1 MVLESPQL
9 TQRYI
14 RSVSKDYSTV
24 RRFSSTPVDVINSSP
39 FSHKPSIRGVRSRK
53 HARKRSS
60 ISSTLTKVLVLNV
73 RDLLRVPDQ
82 SDNND
87 EHQPRSW
94 IETNFQKRE
103 CIKFIPC
110 PKDDTKCCC
119 GQARQTHQTIAGI
132 ESGSPGDLW
141 MPTKHTRAQPTD
153 AYGTIEF
160 QGGAHPT
167 KAQYVRLS
175 FDTRPELL
183 VQLFT
188 KEWNLELPKLLITVQ
203 GGKANFEL
211 QPKLK
216 KEIRKGLLKA
226 AKTTGAWIFTGGTN
240 TGVTK
245 QVGDALLLEGQQ
257 RTGRVVSIGIAPWGI
272 VERNH
277 ELLGHNRE
285 VPCHSIS
292 SPRSKLAVLNNRHAY
307 FLLVD
312 NGTQA
317 KYGAELILRRKLEKF
332 ISNLKLHPFTHS
344 STPVVCLVIEGG
356 TNTIRAVLEY
366 VTDTPPVPVVVC
378 DGSGRAADLIA
389 FVHKYASDGDEQP
402 VLESMRDYL
411 ISTIQKTFEVVSDQA
426 EKLYQ
431 ELLQCTR
438 NKNLITIF
446 RIQEKPEGEA
456 QELDQ
461 TILTALFKSQHLSPP
476 EQLSLALTWN
486 RVDIARSEIFVYG
499 QEWPLGALDE
509 AMMQALEHDRIDF
522 VKLLLENGVSMKK
535 FLTIPRLEELY
546 NTKHGPANT
555 LGYILRDVRPHI
567 PKGYVYTLHDIGLVI
582 NKLMG
587 GAYRS
592 YYTRR
597 KFRPIYAKVMNS
609 YANAHRKS
617 STYQRYAGANSLSL
631 VTGLLPFT
639 SEMALFEFPF
649 NELLIWAVL
658 TKRQQM
664 ALLMWTHG
672 EEALAK
678 SLVACKLYKA
688 MAHEAAEDDLD
699 TEIYE
704 ELRSYAKEFESKGIK
719 LLDFSYRTDG
729 EKAQRLL
736 TCELHSWSNQSC
748 LSLAVAANHR
758 ALLAHPCSQVILAD
772 LWMGGLR
779 TRKNT
784 NFKVILGLV
793 LPFYIKHLDF
803 KSKEELQ
810 QMPQTEEEH
819 LENQNLDND
828 DSDRSHPDAEAL
840 LADTYSLRD
849 TKVHEN
855 GKVSLTD
862 SDPSQ
867 FREFF
872 HTTDYEVKQHQPLR
886 LKKKVYEFYTAPITK
901 FWADSMA
908 YMFFLLM
915 FTFTV
920 LVKMEHKPRWQEIY
934 SIAYIATLGFE
945 KIREIISSEPVAIT
959 HKFSVWAWNMW
970 NPCDGAA
977 IILFFIGLSLRFR
990 PNTMDIG
997 RVIYCVDSIYWYLR
1011 ILNILG
1017 VNKYLGP
1024 LVTMMGKMVKNMIYF
1039 VVLLAVVLMSFGV
1052 SRQAILFPNM
1062 EPTWRL
1068 IREVIAGSIVAPGF
1082 LGALRHNSPSHGSR
1096 DSTGGIG
1103 GYMSSHHRGHSTM
1116 SHQTTSTSSSAP
1128 PQHATTS
1135 GQILQRSELFNILS
1149 GNMTNNVTYQP
1160 YFMLYGEV
1168 FADDIDPPC
1177 GENPSQPACVT
1188 GHWVTPI
1195 TMSMYLLIANILL
1208 INLLIAVFNNI
1219 FNEVNSVS
1227 HQVWMFQRFTVV
1239 MEYQQKPVL
1248 PPPFI
1253 AFCHFYSLLKYCI
1266 RKAKGLEVQRDNG
1279 LKLFLEK
1286 DDLERLYDFEEE
1298 CVEGFFHEQEII
1310 LNQSTEERVKNTT
1323 ERVETMAQ
1331 KIEDINQKENLQ
1343 TATVQNI
1350 EFRLRKMEESSEQ
1363 ILNHLAVIHRFMAM
1377 HTMGQDDFNSS
1388 NINIPGDFQR
1398 IRTISVSDNEAAG
1411 AGSGN
1416 GGGGGGGFGGGGG
1429 GLGGL
1434 SNSLQVTNRRRFNR
1448 SLTEVRPDAYIFDDG
1463 THFEVVP
1470 VPEESDEI
1478 VKSREAL
1485 NEQVV
1490 RKISVQS
1497 ESDSD
1502 AYVPLSQRP
1511 STCETIKRTPYVTVR
1526 QDTGASTES
1535 KDTLTPL
1542 GNDDDHTLV
1551 GENSDETGP
1560 DITFEAAR
1568 HRAMRQRTVSL
1579 CRRNSETCSIVG
1591 DISRSHISLNQ
1602 LHLTR
1607 RQMSLT
1613 QSEPDSDKDAQTG
1626 KSVLHAKPSRNIL
1639 LKLHSDYT
1647 SITDELESVCHMI
1660 TSPTVSLPSHKT
1672 SLDRPKTDMSKAERA
1687 ALLEKQHLKECEEN
1701 DYQMLEGLFTARASI
1716 DDTDDSYEAGASVD
1730 YSHRHPLR
1738 RETAIELSPSKPPAD
1753 GGVIGACDSS
1763 DTSGPAAGVFEVK
1776 NERPWQRNASMEQQQ
1791 TYHSPVVP
1799 QRATSEFLNPPYE
1812 STGRLFKKS
1821 SESLQKNSST
1831 DTDYSAHPYR
1841 FIKQSSNDTTTSMTG
1856 SYNIDTP
1863 SLTAEP
1869 SLDAVDTQSQSQSQT
1884 LATTVLEGG
1893 VSLSGGSSLSISAR
1907 YQPLR
1912 TSSVGASDVKRST
1925 DEGSSSLDFGTT
1937 NIMAQVQPPPRA
1949 MQLKKQFSL
1958 DQGKQPP
1965 PIPPTSRLSSTDTP
1979 TSTTE
1984 LPPSSSSSASASAKL
1999 QPLSKHTATIA
2010 AGAVLPSSVP
2020 AKLISSLKPP
2030 LTSKLGMNILK
2041 ESSSST
2047 EESKDGDQTAVASS
2061 GTMVTIPQISTDL
2074 VQDEIAKLSSNIKS
2088 STESEKDPP
2097 YNETMC

>member
-1 MVLESPQL
+1 MVVTNSPSPL
-9 TQRYI
+9 AAHKYLRRI
-14 RSVSKDYSTV
+14 SKDFSTV
-24 RRFSSTPVDVINSSP
+24 RRYSNTPAVVSVPASTSAFIAAESAAHLPTCGGSSPTPRTPASTPRG
-39 FSHKPSIRGVRSRK
+39 IRRRQRM
-53 HARKRSS
+53 RKRSS
-60 ISSTLTKVLVLNV
+60 VSSTLSKVLILNV
-73 RDLLRVPDQ
+73 RDLLKAHAGGEPLK
-82 SDNND
+82 

-110 PKDDTKCCC
+110 PRDDTKCCC
-119 GQARQTHQTIAGI
+119 GQAQITHQTIPGI
-132 ESGSPGDLW
+132 ESGSPGDPWL
-141 MPTKHTRAQPTD
+141 PTKHTRPQPTD

-203 GGKANFEL
+203 GGKANFDL
-211 QPKLK
+211 QAKLK

-366 VTDTPPVPVVVC
+366 VTDSPPVPVVVC
-378 DGSGRAADLIA
+378 DGSGRAADLLA
-389 FVHKYASDGDEQP
+389 FVHKYASDGEEQP

-411 ISTIQKTFEVVSDQA
+411 IGTIQKTFEVGLDQS

-438 NKNLITIF
+438 NKNLITVF

-499 QEWPLGALDE
+499 QEWPNGALDE

-567 PKGYVYTLHDIGLVI
+567 PKGYIYTLHDIGLVI

-609 YANAHRKS
+609 YANACRKS
-617 STYQRYAGANSLSL
+617 STYQYQRYAGANSLSL

-678 SLVACKLYKA
+678 SLVSCKLYKA

-704 ELRSYAKEFESKGIK
+704 ELRSYAKEFESKGNK
-719 LLDFSYRTDG
+719 LLDFSYRQDA

-784 NFKVILGLV
+784 NFKVILGLAMP
-793 LPFYIKHLDF
+793 LYIRQLDF

-828 DSDRSHPDAEAL
+828 DSDRSQPDAECKLIPVENSSPSFKSVSNSTDAL
-840 LADTYSLRD
+840 LADTYSVRD

-855 GKVSLTD
+855 GKVNLTAGAEEPPSKVSLTD
-862 SDPSQ
+862 SDPAQ

-872 HTTDYEVKQHQPLR
+872 NLSEYNEVKQHQPLR
-886 LKKKVYEFYTAPITK
+886 LKKKFYEFYTAPITK
-901 FWADSMA
+901 FWADSIA
-908 YMFFLLM
+908 YMFFLIM
-915 FTFTV
+915 FSFTV
-920 LVKMEHKPRWQEIY
+920 LVKMEQMPRWQEWY
-934 SIAYIATLGFE
+934 SIAYITTLGFE

-977 IILFFIGLSLRFR
+977 IILFVIGLAFRFR
-990 PNTMDIG
+990 ETTMDIG

-1052 SRQAILFPNM
+1052 SRQAILYPNKQ
-1062 EPTWRL
+1062 PTWSL
-1068 IREVIAGSIVAPGF
+1068 IKEVTF
-1082 LGALRHNSPSHGSR
+1082 
-1096 DSTGGIG
+1096 
-1103 GYMSSHHRGHSTM
+1103 
-1116 SHQTTSTSSSAP
+1116 
-1128 PQHATTS
+1128 
-1135 GQILQRSELFNILS
+1135 
-1149 GNMTNNVTYQP
+1149 QP

-1168 FADDIDPPC
+1168 FAGDIDPPC
-1177 GENPSQPACVT
+1177 GEDPSQPGCVT

-1253 AFCHFYSLLKYCI
+1253 ALCHFYSLLKYCV

-1310 LNQSTEERVKNTT
+1310 LNQSTDERVKNTT
-1323 ERVETMAQ
+1323 ERVETMSQ
-1331 KIEDINQKENLQ
+1331 KIEDINQKENIQ

-1363 ILNHLAVIHRFMAM
+1363 ILSHLAVIHRFMSTHIAG
-1377 HTMGQDDFNSS
+1377 TDDLRGST
-1388 NINIPGDFQR
+1388 INIPGEMQR
-1398 IRTISVSDNEAAG
+1398 MRTISISDTEAGGGPGGNG
-1411 AGSGN
+1411 AGGA
-1416 GGGGGGGFGGGGG
+1416 GGGGGGGAILPL
-1429 GLGGL
+1429 GLGAGL
-1434 SNSLQVTNRRRFNR
+1434 NLNSLQVTTRRRFNR
-1448 SLTEVRPDAYIFDDG
+1448 SLTEVRPDAYIFDEG

-1470 VPEESDEI
+1470 LPEEPDEV

-1490 RKISVQS
+1490 RKASMQS
-1497 ESDSD
+1497 EADSD
-1502 AYVPLSQRP
+1502 IYLPLSQRP
-1511 STCETIKRTPYVTVR
+1511 STCETVKRTPYVTVR

-1535 KDTLTPL
+1535 KDTLTPM
-1542 GNDDDHTLV
+1542 GNNDDDQTLV
-1551 GENSDETGP
+1551 GGDNSDDAAP
-1560 DITFEAAR
+1560 DISFEAAR
-1568 HRAMRQRTVSL
+1568 HRALRQRTVSL
-1579 CRRNSETCSIVG
+1579 CRRNSETYSLTG
-1591 DISRSHISLNQ
+1591 ADINRSHISLNQ
-1602 LHLTR
+1602 LASLSR

-1613 QSEPDSDKDAQTG
+1613 QSEPDSDKDAPAGQGSAHPG

-1639 LKLHSDYT
+1639 LKLHSEYT

-1660 TSPTVSLPSHKT
+1660 ASPTVSLPSNKA
-1672 SLDRPKTDMSKAERA
+1672 SLDRPKTEMSRAEAA
-1687 ALLEKQHLKECEEN
+1687 ALLEKKHLKECEEN
-1701 DYQMLEGLFTARASI
+1701 DYKILEGLIESRGSI
-1716 DDTDDSYEAGASVD
+1716 DASAQGFEIGVSID
-1730 YSHRHPLR
+1730 YSHRYPLR
-1738 RETAIELSPSKPPAD
+1738 RETAVELSPSKPSVD
-1753 GGVIGACDSS
+1753 GDLMGGGGGGAGGGDSS
-1763 DTSGPAAGVFEVK
+1763 DTSGAGSCGAMVVVSSGFQLK
-1776 NERPWQRNASMEQQQ
+1776 NERPWQRNSSMEQQA
-1791 TYHSPVVP
+1791 YPSPLVP
-1799 QRATSEFLNPPYE
+1799 TRATSDFLNAPYE
-1812 STGRLFKKS
+1812 GSGRLFKKS

-1831 DTDYSAHPYR
+1831 ETDYSAHPYR
-1841 FIKQSSNDTTTSMTG
+1841 FIKQSSNETNTSLTG
-1856 SYNIDTP
+1856 SYNVDTP

-1869 SLDAVDTQSQSQSQT
+1869 SLDAGDSHS
-1884 LATTVLEGG
+1884 ATGI
-1893 VSLSGGSSLSISAR
+1893 SISVGAVGGAATAR
-1907 YQPLR
+1907 YQPIR
-1912 TSSVGASDVKRST
+1912 TASVGAADGRRLREES
-1925 DEGSSSLDFGTT
+1925 SSSLDLSASGPVT
-1937 NIMAQVQPPPRA
+1937 MQAAPAPPARP
-1949 MQLKKQFSL
+1949 MQLKKQFSV
-1958 DQGKQPP
+1958 DQAKPSQPTEAVP
-1965 PIPPTSRLSSTDTP
+1965 QTP
-1979 TSTTE
+1979 E
-1984 LPPSSSSSASASAKL
+1984 
-1999 QPLSKHTATIA
+1999 A
-2010 AGAVLPSSVP
+2010 AGQAGQ
-2020 AKLISSLKPP
+2020 AKLISTLKPQP
-2030 LTSKLGMNILK
+2030 FASKLGMNVLK

-2047 EESKDGDQTAVASS
+2047 EESGGSS
-2061 GTMVTIPQISTDL
+2061 AKSSNPALSIPQISTHL

-2097 YNETMC
+2097 FNETMC

>member
-1 MVLESPQL
+1 MLKQKRL
-9 TQRYI
+9 AKQ
-14 RSVSKDYSTV
+14 
-24 RRFSSTPVDVINSSP
+24 
-39 FSHKPSIRGVRSRK
+39 KPK
-53 HARKRSS
+53 AK
-60 ISSTLTKVLVLNV
+60 
-73 RDLLRVPDQ
+73 P
-82 SDNND
+82 
-87 EHQPRSW
+87 HQPRSW

-119 GQARQTHQTIAGI
+119 GQVQITHQTIPGI

-141 MPTKHTRAQPTD
+141 LPTKHTRPQTTD

-203 GGKANFEL
+203 GGKANFDL
-211 QPKLK
+211 QAKLK

-366 VTDTPPVPVVVC
+366 VTDSPPVPVVVC
-378 DGSGRAADLIA
+378 DGSGRAADLLA
-389 FVHKYASDGDEQP
+389 FVHKYASDGEEQP

-411 ISTIQKTFEVVSDQA
+411 IGTIQKTFEVGLDQS
-426 EKLYQ
+426 EKLYH

-438 NKNLITIF
+438 NKNLITVF

-499 QEWPLGALDE
+499 QEWPNGALDE

-567 PKGYVYTLHDIGLVI
+567 PKGYIYTLHDIGLVI

-609 YANAHRKS
+609 YANACRKS
-617 STYQRYAGANSLSL
+617 STYQYQRYAGANSLSL

-678 SLVACKLYKA
+678 SLVSCKLYKA

-704 ELRSYAKEFESKGIK
+704 ELRSYAKEFESKGNK
-719 LLDFSYRTDG
+719 LLDFSYRQDA

-784 NFKVILGLV
+784 NFKVILGLAMP
-793 LPFYIKHLDF
+793 LYIRQLDF
-803 KSKEELQ
+803 KTKEELQ

-828 DSDRSHPDAEAL
+828 DSDRSQPDAEAL
-840 LADTYSLRD
+840 LADTYSVRD

-862 SDPSQ
+862 SDPAQ

-872 HTTDYEVKQHQPLR
+872 NLSEYNEVKQHQPLR
-886 LKKKVYEFYTAPITK
+886 LKKKFYEFYTAPITK
-901 FWADSMA
+901 FWADSIA
-908 YMFFLLM
+908 YMFFLIM
-915 FTFTV
+915 FSFTV
-920 LVKMEHKPRWQEIY
+920 LVKMETMPRWQEWY
-934 SIAYIATLGFE
+934 SIAYITTLGFE
-945 KIREIISSEPVAIT
+945 KVREIISSEPVAIT

-977 IILFFIGLSLRFR
+977 IILFLIGLAFRFR
-990 PNTMDIG
+990 DTTMDIG

-1052 SRQAILFPNM
+1052 SRQAILYPDKQ
-1062 EPTWRL
+1062 PTWGL
-1068 IREVIAGSIVAPGF
+1068 IKEVTF
-1082 LGALRHNSPSHGSR
+1082 
-1096 DSTGGIG
+1096 
-1103 GYMSSHHRGHSTM
+1103 
-1116 SHQTTSTSSSAP
+1116 
-1128 PQHATTS
+1128 
-1135 GQILQRSELFNILS
+1135 
-1149 GNMTNNVTYQP
+1149 QP

-1168 FADDIDPPC
+1168 FAGDIDPPC
-1177 GENPSQPACVT
+1177 GEDPSQPGCVT

-1253 AFCHFYSLLKYCI
+1253 ALCHFYSLLKYCV

-1310 LNQSTEERVKNTT
+1310 LNQSTDERVKNTT
-1323 ERVETMAQ
+1323 ERVETMSQ
-1331 KIEDINQKENLQ
+1331 KIEDINQKENIQ

-1363 ILNHLAVIHRFMAM
+1363 ILSHLAVIHRFMSTHIAG
-1377 HTMGQDDFNSS
+1377 TDDLRGST
-1388 NINIPGDFQR
+1388 INIPSEMHR
-1398 IRTISVSDNEAAG
+1398 MRTISISDTEGGGNGSGG
-1411 AGSGN
+1411 AGGGGSGS
-1416 GGGGGGGFGGGGG
+1416 GGGGGAIVPLALGA
-1429 GLGGL
+1429 GLNL
-1434 SNSLQVTNRRRFNR
+1434 NSLQVTTRRRFNR
-1448 SLTEVRPDAYIFDDG
+1448 SLTEVRPDAYIFDEG

-1470 VPEESDEI
+1470 LPEEPDEV

-1490 RKISVQS
+1490 RKASMQS
-1497 ESDSD
+1497 EADSD
-1502 AYVPLSQRP
+1502 IYLPLSQRP
-1511 STCETIKRTPYVTVR
+1511 STCETVKRTPYVTVR

-1535 KDTLTPL
+1535 KDTLTPM
-1542 GNDDDHTLV
+1542 GNDDDQTLV
-1551 GENSDETGP
+1551 GGDNSDDAAP
-1560 DITFEAAR
+1560 DINFEAAR
-1568 HRAMRQRTVSL
+1568 HRALRQRTVSL
-1579 CRRNSETCSIVG
+1579 CRRNSETYSLTG
-1591 DISRSHISLNQ
+1591 ADFNRSHISLNQ
-1602 LHLTR
+1602 LASLSR

-1613 QSEPDSDKDAQTG
+1613 QSEPDSDKDMPAAAGGSSSAHPG

-1639 LKLHSDYT
+1639 LKLHSEYT

-1660 TSPTVSLPSHKT
+1660 ASPTVSLQSNKA
-1672 SLDRPKTDMSKAERA
+1672 SLDRPKTEMSRAEAA
-1687 ALLEKQHLKECEEN
+1687 ALLEKKHLKECEEN
-1701 DYQMLEGLFTARASI
+1701 DYKILEGLIEARGSI
-1716 DDTDDSYEAGASVD
+1716 DASAQPFEIGVSID
-1730 YSHRHPLR
+1730 YSHRYPLR
-1738 RETAIELSPSKPPAD
+1738 RETAVELSPSKPSVEGD
-1753 GGVIGACDSS
+1753 LMGGATGGAASGGGGDSS
-1763 DTSGPAAGVFEVK
+1763 DTSGAGSCGAMVVVSSGFQLK
-1776 NERPWQRNASMEQQQ
+1776 NERPWQRNSSMEQQ
-1791 TYHSPVVP
+1791 TYPSPLVP
-1799 QRATSEFLNPPYE
+1799 TRATSDFLNPPYE
-1812 STGRLFKKS
+1812 GSGRLFKKS

-1831 DTDYSAHPYR
+1831 ETDYSAHPYR
-1841 FIKQSSNDTTTSMTG
+1841 FIKQSSNETNTSLTG
-1856 SYNIDTP
+1856 SYNVDTP

-1869 SLDAVDTQSQSQSQT
+1869 SLDAGDSHS
-1884 LATTVLEGG
+1884 ATGI
-1893 VSLSGGSSLSISAR
+1893 SISVGAAGGAATAR
-1907 YQPLR
+1907 YQPIR
-1912 TSSVGASDVKRST
+1912 TASVGAADGRRLR
-1925 DEGSSSLDFGTT
+1925 DESSSSLDLSSGGTT
-1937 NIMAQVQPPPRA
+1937 GPVTMQAAPAPPSRP
-1949 MQLKKQFSL
+1949 MLLKKQFSV
-1958 DQGKQPP
+1958 DQGKPSQPA
-1965 PIPPTSRLSSTDTP
+1965 
-1979 TSTTE
+1979 E
-1984 LPPSSSSSASASAKL
+1984 A
-1999 QPLSKHTATIA
+1999 TATA
-2010 AGAVLPSSVP
+2010 TGMATATAQTPEPAQVG
-2020 AKLISSLKPP
+2020 AKLISTLKPQP
-2030 LTSKLGMNILK
+2030 FASKLGMNVLK

-2047 EESKDGDQTAVASS
+2047 EESGCSS
-2061 GTMVTIPQISTDL
+2061 AKSSNPALSIPQISTHL

-2097 YNETMC
+2097 FNETMC

>member
-1 MVLESPQL
+1 MVVVDSPLAPQKYL
-9 TQRYI
+9 RRI
-14 RSVSKDYSTV
+14 SKDFSTV
-24 RRFSSTPVDVINSSP
+24 RRYSNTPGSVSTATAVRVSTSAFIAAEAGAHLATNTPLDTPVATP
-39 FSHKPSIRGVRSRK
+39 RGIRKRRRM
-53 HARKRSS
+53 RKRSS
-60 ISSTLTKVLVLNV
+60 VSSTLSKVLILNV
-73 RDLLRVPDQ
+73 RDLLKAHAASEHPK
-82 SDNND
+82 

-110 PKDDTKCCC
+110 PKDDTRCCC
-119 GQARQTHQTIAGI
+119 GQAQITHQTIQGI

-141 MPTKHTRAQPTD
+141 LPTKHTRPQPTD

-203 GGKANFEL
+203 GGKANFDL
-211 QPKLK
+211 QAKLK

-366 VTDTPPVPVVVC
+366 VTDSPPVPVVVC
-378 DGSGRAADLIA
+378 DGSGRAADLLA
-389 FVHKYASDGDEQP
+389 FVHKYASDGEEQP

-411 ISTIQKTFEVVSDQA
+411 IGTIQKTFEVGLDQA

-438 NKNLITIF
+438 NKNLITVF

-499 QEWPLGALDE
+499 QEWPHGALDE

-567 PKGYVYTLHDIGLVI
+567 PKGYIYTLHDIGLVI

-609 YANAHRKS
+609 YANACRKS
-617 STYQRYAGANSLSL
+617 STYQYQRYAGANSLSL

-678 SLVACKLYKA
+678 SLVSCKLYKA

-704 ELRSYAKEFESKGIK
+704 ELRSYAKEFESKGNK
-719 LLDFSYRTDG
+719 LLDFSYRQDA

-793 LPFYIKHLDF
+793 MPLYIRQLDF

-828 DSDRSHPDAEAL
+828 DSDRSQPDAESALLKAKRSISLRYRMGANTYNREKAL
-840 LADTYSLRD
+840 LADTYSVRD

-855 GKVSLTD
+855 GKVNLTAGAEEPPSNVSLTD
-862 SDPSQ
+862 SDPAQ

-872 HTTDYEVKQHQPLR
+872 NLSEYNEIKQHQPLR
-886 LKKKVYEFYTAPITK
+886 LKKKFHEFYTAPITK
-901 FWADSMA
+901 FWADSIA
-908 YMFFLLM
+908 YMFFLIM
-915 FTFTV
+915 FSFTV
-920 LVKMEHKPRWQEIY
+920 LVKMGPVPRWQEWY
-934 SIAYIATLGFE
+934 SIAYITTLGFE
-945 KIREIISSEPVAIT
+945 KVREIISSEPVAIT

-977 IILFFIGLSLRFR
+977 IILFLIGLAFRFR

-1052 SRQAILFPNM
+1052 SRQAILYPNS

-1082 LGALRHNSPSHGSR
+1082 PGALGHSSRSHNARG
-1096 DSTGGIG
+1096 G
-1103 GYMSSHHRGHSTM
+1103 GYGSTFSPGSFAAGYHRGHATASSPTATATTTT
-1116 SHQTTSTSSSAP
+1116 TTSTVRPLSSA
-1128 PQHATTS
+1128 
-1135 GQILQRSELFNILS
+1135 
-1149 GNMTNNVTYQP
+1149 
-1160 YFMLYGEV
+1160 
-1168 FADDIDPPC
+1168 
-1177 GENPSQPACVT
+1177 
-1188 GHWVTPI
+1188 
-1195 TMSMYLLIANILL
+1195 
-1208 INLLIAVFNNI
+1208 
-1219 FNEVNSVS
+1219 
-1227 HQVWMFQRFTVV
+1227 
-1239 MEYQQKPVL
+1239 
-1248 PPPFI
+1248 
-1253 AFCHFYSLLKYCI
+1253 
-1266 RKAKGLEVQRDNG
+1266 
-1279 LKLFLEK
+1279 
-1286 DDLERLYDFEEE
+1286 
-1298 CVEGFFHEQEII
+1298 
-1310 LNQSTEERVKNTT
+1310 
-1323 ERVETMAQ
+1323 
-1331 KIEDINQKENLQ
+1331 
-1343 TATVQNI
+1343 TATAP
-1350 EFRLRKMEESSEQ
+1350 ETGSAATPAP
-1363 ILNHLAVIHRFMAM
+1363 HAP
-1377 HTMGQDDFNSS
+1377 TGTTFNSS
-1388 NINIPGDFQR
+1388 EHG
-1398 IRTISVSDNEAAG
+1398 
-1411 AGSGN
+1411 
-1416 GGGGGGGFGGGGG
+1416 
-1429 GLGGL
+1429 
-1434 SNSLQVTNRRRFNR
+1434 
-1448 SLTEVRPDAYIFDDG
+1448 
-1463 THFEVVP
+1463 H
-1470 VPEESDEI
+1470 
-1478 VKSREAL
+1478 
-1485 NEQVV
+1485 
-1490 RKISVQS
+1490 
-1497 ESDSD
+1497 
-1502 AYVPLSQRP
+1502 
-1511 STCETIKRTPYVTVR
+1511 
-1526 QDTGASTES
+1526 
-1535 KDTLTPL
+1535 
-1542 GNDDDHTLV
+1542 
-1551 GENSDETGP
+1551 
-1560 DITFEAAR
+1560 
-1568 HRAMRQRTVSL
+1568 
-1579 CRRNSETCSIVG
+1579 
-1591 DISRSHISLNQ
+1591 
-1602 LHLTR
+1602 
-1607 RQMSLT
+1607 
-1613 QSEPDSDKDAQTG
+1613 
-1626 KSVLHAKPSRNIL
+1626 
-1639 LKLHSDYT
+1639 
-1647 SITDELESVCHMI
+1647 
-1660 TSPTVSLPSHKT
+1660 
-1672 SLDRPKTDMSKAERA
+1672 
-1687 ALLEKQHLKECEEN
+1687 
-1701 DYQMLEGLFTARASI
+1701 
-1716 DDTDDSYEAGASVD
+1716 
-1730 YSHRHPLR
+1730 
-1738 RETAIELSPSKPPAD
+1738 
-1753 GGVIGACDSS
+1753 
-1763 DTSGPAAGVFEVK
+1763 
-1776 NERPWQRNASMEQQQ
+1776 
-1791 TYHSPVVP
+1791 
-1799 QRATSEFLNPPYE
+1799 
-1812 STGRLFKKS
+1812 
-1821 SESLQKNSST
+1821 
-1831 DTDYSAHPYR
+1831 
-1841 FIKQSSNDTTTSMTG
+1841 
-1856 SYNIDTP
+1856 
-1863 SLTAEP
+1863 
-1869 SLDAVDTQSQSQSQT
+1869 
-1884 LATTVLEGG
+1884 
-1893 VSLSGGSSLSISAR
+1893 LSGGNLTNVQIN
-1907 YQPLR
+1907 
-1912 TSSVGASDVKRST
+1912 K
-1925 DEGSSSLDFGTT
+1925 DENNKL
-1937 NIMAQVQPPPRA
+1937 VCY
-1949 MQLKKQFSL
+1949 LE
-1958 DQGKQPP
+1958 
-1965 PIPPTSRLSSTDTP
+1965 SRL
-1979 TSTTE
+1979 
-1984 LPPSSSSSASASAKL
+1984 
-1999 QPLSKHTATIA
+1999 
-2010 AGAVLPSSVP
+2010 
-2020 AKLISSLKPP
+2020 
-2030 LTSKLGMNILK
+2030 
-2041 ESSSST
+2041 
-2047 EESKDGDQTAVASS
+2047 
-2061 GTMVTIPQISTDL
+2061 
-2074 VQDEIAKLSSNIKS
+2074 
-2088 STESEKDPP
+2088 
-2097 YNETMC
+2097 

>member
-1 MVLESPQL
+1 MLKQKRL
-9 TQRYI
+9 AKQ
-14 RSVSKDYSTV
+14 
-24 RRFSSTPVDVINSSP
+24 
-39 FSHKPSIRGVRSRK
+39 KPK
-53 HARKRSS
+53 AK
-60 ISSTLTKVLVLNV
+60 
-73 RDLLRVPDQ
+73 P
-82 SDNND
+82 
-87 EHQPRSW
+87 HQPRSW

-110 PKDDTKCCC
+110 PKDDAKCCC
-119 GQARQTHQTIAGI
+119 GQAQITHQTIPGI

-141 MPTKHTRAQPTD
+141 LPTKHTRPQPTD

-203 GGKANFEL
+203 GGKANFDL
-211 QPKLK
+211 QAKLK

-366 VTDTPPVPVVVC
+366 VTDSPPVPVVVC
-378 DGSGRAADLIA
+378 DGSGRAADLLA
-389 FVHKYASDGDEQP
+389 FVHKYASDGEEQT

-411 ISTIQKTFEVVSDQA
+411 IGTIQKTFEVGLDQS

-438 NKNLITIF
+438 NKNLITVF

-499 QEWPLGALDE
+499 QEWPNGALDE

-567 PKGYVYTLHDIGLVI
+567 PKGYIYTLHDIGLVI

-609 YANAHRKS
+609 YANACRKS
-617 STYQRYAGANSLSL
+617 STYQYQRYAGANSLSL

-678 SLVACKLYKA
+678 SLVSCKLYKA

-704 ELRSYAKEFESKGIK
+704 ELRSYAKEFESKGNK
-719 LLDFSYRTDG
+719 LLDFSYRQDA

-784 NFKVILGLV
+784 NFKVILGLAM
-793 LPFYIKHLDF
+793 PFYIRQLDF

-828 DSDRSHPDAEAL
+828 DSDRSQPDAESALLKAKRSISLRYRMGAGTNNREKAL
-840 LADTYSLRD
+840 LADTYSVRD

-862 SDPSQ
+862 SDPAQ

-872 HTTDYEVKQHQPLR
+872 NLSEYNEVKQHQPLR
-886 LKKKVYEFYTAPITK
+886 LKKKFYEFYTAPITK
-901 FWADSMA
+901 FWADSIA
-908 YMFFLLM
+908 YMFFLIM
-915 FTFTV
+915 FSFTV
-920 LVKMEHKPRWQEIY
+920 LVKMEQMPRWQEWY
-934 SIAYIATLGFE
+934 SIAYITTLGFE
-945 KIREIISSEPVAIT
+945 KVREIISSEPVAIT

-977 IILFFIGLSLRFR
+977 IILFVIGLAFRFR
-990 PNTMDIG
+990 ENTMDIG

-1052 SRQAILFPNM
+1052 SRQAILYPNKQ
-1062 EPTWRL
+1062 PTWSL
-1068 IREVIAGSIVAPGF
+1068 IKEVTF
-1082 LGALRHNSPSHGSR
+1082 
-1096 DSTGGIG
+1096 
-1103 GYMSSHHRGHSTM
+1103 
-1116 SHQTTSTSSSAP
+1116 
-1128 PQHATTS
+1128 
-1135 GQILQRSELFNILS
+1135 
-1149 GNMTNNVTYQP
+1149 QP

-1168 FADDIDPPC
+1168 FAGDIDPPC
-1177 GENPSQPACVT
+1177 GEDPSQPGCVT

-1253 AFCHFYSLLKYCI
+1253 ALCHFYSLLKYCV

-1310 LNQSTEERVKNTT
+1310 LNQSTDERVKNTT
-1323 ERVETMAQ
+1323 ERVETMSQ
-1331 KIEDINQKENLQ
+1331 KIEDINQKENIQ

-1363 ILNHLAVIHRFMAM
+1363 ILSHLAVIHRFMST
-1377 HTMGQDDFNSS
+1377 HTAGADDFRGST
-1388 NINIPGDFQR
+1388 INIPAEMQR
-1398 IRTISVSDNEAAG
+1398 MRTISISDTEGGGGSGGNGGGG
-1411 AGSGN
+1411 AGGS
-1416 GGGGGGGFGGGGG
+1416 GGGGGGGAIVPL
-1429 GLGGL
+1429 GLGAGL
-1434 SNSLQVTNRRRFNR
+1434 NLNSLQVTTRRRFNR
-1448 SLTEVRPDAYIFDDG
+1448 SLTEVRPDAYIFDEG

-1470 VPEESDEI
+1470 LPEEPDEV

-1490 RKISVQS
+1490 RKASMQS
-1497 ESDSD
+1497 EADSD
-1502 AYVPLSQRP
+1502 IYIPVSQRP
-1511 STCETIKRTPYVTVR
+1511 STCETVKRTPYVTVR

-1535 KDTLTPL
+1535 KDTLTPM
-1542 GNDDDHTLV
+1542 GNNDDDQTLV
-1551 GENSDETGP
+1551 GGDNSDDATP
-1560 DITFEAAR
+1560 DINFEAAR
-1568 HRAMRQRTVSL
+1568 HRALRQRTVSL
-1579 CRRNSETCSIVG
+1579 CRRNSETYSLTGV
-1591 DISRSHISLNQ
+1591 DINRSHISLNQ
-1602 LHLTR
+1602 LASLSR

-1613 QSEPDSDKDAQTG
+1613 QSEPDSDKDAPVAQGSGHPG

-1639 LKLHSDYT
+1639 LKLHSEYT
-1647 SITDELESVCHMI
+1647 SITDELENVCHMI
-1660 TSPTVSLPSHKT
+1660 ASPTVSLPSNKA
-1672 SLDRPKTDMSKAERA
+1672 SLDRPKTEMSRAEAA
-1687 ALLEKQHLKECEEN
+1687 ALLEKKHLKECEEN
-1701 DYQMLEGLFTARASI
+1701 DYMILEGLIESRGSI
-1716 DDTDDSYEAGASVD
+1716 DASAQGFEIGGSID
-1730 YSHRHPLR
+1730 YSHRYPLR
-1738 RETAIELSPSKPPAD
+1738 RETAVELSPSKPSVD
-1753 GGVIGACDSS
+1753 GDLMGGGGGGAAGGGDSS
-1763 DTSGPAAGVFEVK
+1763 DTSGAGSCGAMAGISSGFQLK
-1776 NERPWQRNASMEQQQ
+1776 NERPWQRNSSMEQQ
-1791 TYHSPVVP
+1791 TYPSPLVP
-1799 QRATSEFLNPPYE
+1799 TRATSDFLNPPYE
-1812 STGRLFKKS
+1812 GRLFKKS

-1831 DTDYSAHPYR
+1831 ETDYSAHPYR
-1841 FIKQSSNDTTTSMTG
+1841 FIKQSSNETNTSLTG
-1856 SYNIDTP
+1856 SYNVDTP

-1869 SLDAVDTQSQSQSQT
+1869 SLDAGDSHS
-1884 LATTVLEGG
+1884 ATGI
-1893 VSLSGGSSLSISAR
+1893 SISVGAVGGTATAR
-1907 YQPLR
+1907 YQPIR
-1912 TSSVGASDVKRST
+1912 TASVGAADGRRLREES
-1925 DEGSSSLDFGTT
+1925 SSSLDLSSSGPVT
-1937 NIMAQVQPPPRA
+1937 MQAAPAPPVRP
-1949 MQLKKQFSL
+1949 MLLKKQFSV
-1958 DQGKQPP
+1958 DQGKPSQPAAEAVP
-1965 PIPPTSRLSSTDTP
+1965 QTP
-1979 TSTTE
+1979 E
-1984 LPPSSSSSASASAKL
+1984 
-1999 QPLSKHTATIA
+1999 A
-2010 AGAVLPSSVP
+2010 AQAQAGQ
-2020 AKLISSLKPP
+2020 AKLISTLKPQP
-2030 LTSKLGMNILK
+2030 FASKLGMNVLK

-2047 EESKDGDQTAVASS
+2047 DESVGSS
-2061 GTMVTIPQISTDL
+2061 AKSSNPALSIPQISTHL

-2097 YNETMC
+2097 FNETMC

>member
-1 MVLESPQL
+1 MLGKFTSNHVQVYH
-9 TQRYI
+9 Q
-14 RSVSKDYSTV
+14 YS
-24 RRFSSTPVDVINSSP
+24 RPVPVK
-39 FSHKPSIRGVRSRK
+39 KPVK
-53 HARKRSS
+53 
-60 ISSTLTKVLVLNV
+60 
-73 RDLLRVPDQ
+73 
-82 SDNND
+82 
-87 EHQPRSW
+87 HQPRSW

-119 GQARQTHQTIAGI
+119 GQAQITHQTIPGI

-141 MPTKHTRAQPTD
+141 LPTKHTRPQPTD

-203 GGKANFEL
+203 GGKANFDL
-211 QPKLK
+211 QAKLK

-332 ISNLKLHPFTHS
+332 ISNLKLHPSKNHWLKTNVTHS

-366 VTDTPPVPVVVC
+366 VTDSPPVPVVVC
-378 DGSGRAADLIA
+378 DGSGRAADLLA
-389 FVHKYASDGDEQP
+389 FVHKYASDGEEQP

-411 ISTIQKTFEVVSDQA
+411 IGTIQKTFEVGLDQS

-438 NKNLITIF
+438 NKNLITVF

-499 QEWPLGALDE
+499 QEWPNGALDE

-567 PKGYVYTLHDIGLVI
+567 PKGYIYTLHDIGLVI

-609 YANAHRKS
+609 YANACRKS
-617 STYQRYAGANSLSL
+617 STYQYQRYAGANSLSL

-678 SLVACKLYKA
+678 SLVSCKLYKA

-704 ELRSYAKEFESKGIK
+704 ELRSYAKEFESKGNK
-719 LLDFSYRTDG
+719 LLDFSYRQDA

-784 NFKVILGLV
+784 NFKVILGLAMP
-793 LPFYIKHLDF
+793 LYIRQLDF

-828 DSDRSHPDAEAL
+828 DSDRSQPDAEAL
-840 LADTYSLRD
+840 LADSYSVRD

-855 GKVSLTD
+855 GKVNLTAGAEEQPSKVSLTD
-862 SDPSQ
+862 SDPAQ

-872 HTTDYEVKQHQPLR
+872 NLSEYNEVKQHQPLR
-886 LKKKVYEFYTAPITK
+886 LKKKFYEFYTAPITK
-901 FWADSMA
+901 FWADSIA
-908 YMFFLLM
+908 YMFFLIM
-915 FTFTV
+915 FSFTV
-920 LVKMEHKPRWQEIY
+920 LVKMENMPRWQEWY
-934 SIAYIATLGFE
+934 SIAYITTLGFE
-945 KIREIISSEPVAIT
+945 KVREIISSEPVAIT

-977 IILFFIGLSLRFR
+977 IILFVIGLAFRFR

-1052 SRQAILFPNM
+1052 SRQAILFPDKQ
-1062 EPTWRL
+1062 PTWSL
-1068 IREVIAGSIVAPGF
+1068 IKEVIF
-1082 LGALRHNSPSHGSR
+1082 
-1096 DSTGGIG
+1096 
-1103 GYMSSHHRGHSTM
+1103 
-1116 SHQTTSTSSSAP
+1116 
-1128 PQHATTS
+1128 
-1135 GQILQRSELFNILS
+1135 
-1149 GNMTNNVTYQP
+1149 QP

-1168 FADDIDPPC
+1168 FAGDIDPPC
-1177 GENPSQPACVT
+1177 GEDPSQPGCVT

-1253 AFCHFYSLLKYCI
+1253 ALCHFYSLLKYCV

-1310 LNQSTEERVKNTT
+1310 LNQSTDERVKNTT
-1323 ERVETMAQ
+1323 ERVETMSQ
-1331 KIEDINQKENLQ
+1331 KIEDINQKENIQ

-1363 ILNHLAVIHRFMAM
+1363 ILSHLAVIHRFMST
-1377 HTMGQDDFNSS
+1377 HTAGADDLRGST
-1388 NINIPGDFQR
+1388 INIPGEMQR
-1398 IRTISVSDNEAAG
+1398 MRTISISDTEGGGGNG
-1411 AGSGN
+1411 AGGGS
-1416 GGGGGGGFGGGGG
+1416 GGGGGGVGGAIVPL
-1429 GLGGL
+1429 GLGAGL
-1434 SNSLQVTNRRRFNR
+1434 NLNSLQVTTRRRFNR
-1448 SLTEVRPDAYIFDDG
+1448 SLTEVRPDAYIFDEG

-1470 VPEESDEI
+1470 LPEEPDEV

-1490 RKISVQS
+1490 RKASMQS
-1497 ESDSD
+1497 EVDSD
-1502 AYVPLSQRP
+1502 IYIPVSQRP
-1511 STCETIKRTPYVTVR
+1511 STCETVKRTPYVTVR

-1535 KDTLTPL
+1535 KDTLTPM
-1542 GNDDDHTLV
+1542 GNNDDDQTLV
-1551 GENSDETGP
+1551 GGDNSDDATP
-1560 DITFEAAR
+1560 DINFEAAR
-1568 HRAMRQRTVSL
+1568 HRALRQRTVSL
-1579 CRRNSETCSIVG
+1579 CRRNSETYSLTG
-1591 DISRSHISLNQ
+1591 ADINRSHISLNQ
-1602 LHLTR
+1602 LASLSR

-1613 QSEPDSDKDAQTG
+1613 QSEPDSDKDTPVGQGSAHPG

-1639 LKLHSDYT
+1639 LKLHSEYT

-1660 TSPTVSLPSHKT
+1660 ASPTVSLPSNKA
-1672 SLDRPKTDMSKAERA
+1672 SLDRPKTEMSRAEAA
-1687 ALLEKQHLKECEEN
+1687 ALLEKKHLKECEEN
-1701 DYQMLEGLFTARASI
+1701 DYMILEGLIESRGSI
-1716 DDTDDSYEAGASVD
+1716 DASAQGFEIGVSID
-1730 YSHRHPLR
+1730 YSHRYPLR
-1738 RETAIELSPSKPPAD
+1738 RETAVELSPSKPSVD
-1753 GGVIGACDSS
+1753 GDLMGGGGGGGAGGGDSS
-1763 DTSGPAAGVFEVK
+1763 DTSGAGSCGAMAGISSGFQLK
-1776 NERPWQRNASMEQQQ
+1776 NERPWQRNSSMEQQ
-1791 TYHSPVVP
+1791 TYPSPLVP
-1799 QRATSEFLNPPYE
+1799 TRATSDFLNPPYE
-1812 STGRLFKKS
+1812 GRLFKKS

-1831 DTDYSAHPYR
+1831 ETDYSAHPYR
-1841 FIKQSSNDTTTSMTG
+1841 FIKQSSNETNTSLTG
-1856 SYNIDTP
+1856 SYNVDTP

-1869 SLDAVDTQSQSQSQT
+1869 SLDAGDSHS
-1884 LATTVLEGG
+1884 ATGI
-1893 VSLSGGSSLSISAR
+1893 SISVGAVGGTATAR
-1907 YQPLR
+1907 YQPIR
-1912 TSSVGASDVKRST
+1912 TASVGAADGRRLREES
-1925 DEGSSSLDFGTT
+1925 SSSLDLSSSGPVT
-1937 NIMAQVQPPPRA
+1937 MQAAPAPPVRP
-1949 MQLKKQFSL
+1949 MLLKKQFSV
-1958 DQGKQPP
+1958 DQGKPSQPSQP
-1965 PIPPTSRLSSTDTP
+1965 SAEAVPQTP
-1979 TSTTE
+1979 E
-1984 LPPSSSSSASASAKL
+1984 
-1999 QPLSKHTATIA
+1999 A
-2010 AGAVLPSSVP
+2010 AQAGQ
-2020 AKLISSLKPP
+2020 AKLISTLKPQP
-2030 LTSKLGMNILK
+2030 FASKLGMNVLK

-2047 EESKDGDQTAVASS
+2047 DESVGSS
-2061 GTMVTIPQISTDL
+2061 AKSSNPALSIPQISTHL

-2097 YNETMC
+2097 FNETMC

>member
-1 MVLESPQL
+1 MLKQKRLAKQKPKAKPIPWGL
-9 TQRYI
+9 KKI
-14 RSVSKDYSTV
+14 CWGLINITV
-24 RRFSSTPVDVINSSP
+24 PR
-39 FSHKPSIRGVRSRK
+39 
-53 HARKRSS
+53 
-60 ISSTLTKVLVLNV
+60 
-73 RDLLRVPDQ
+73 
-82 SDNND
+82 
-87 EHQPRSW
+87 HQPRSW

-119 GQARQTHQTIAGI
+119 GQVQITHQTIPGI

-141 MPTKHTRAQPTD
+141 LPTKHTRPQTTD

-203 GGKANFEL
+203 GGKANFDL
-211 QPKLK
+211 QAKLK

-366 VTDTPPVPVVVC
+366 VTDSPPVPVVVC
-378 DGSGRAADLIA
+378 DGSGRAADLLA
-389 FVHKYASDGDEQP
+389 FVHKYASDGEEQP

-411 ISTIQKTFEVVSDQA
+411 IGTIQKTFEVGLDQS
-426 EKLYQ
+426 EKLYH

-438 NKNLITIF
+438 NKNLITVF

-499 QEWPLGALDE
+499 QEWPNGALDE

-567 PKGYVYTLHDIGLVI
+567 PKGYIYTLHDIGLVI

-609 YANAHRKS
+609 YANACRKS
-617 STYQRYAGANSLSL
+617 STYQYQRYAGANSLSL

-678 SLVACKLYKA
+678 SLVSCKLYKA

-704 ELRSYAKEFESKGIK
+704 ELRSYAKEFESKGNK
-719 LLDFSYRTDG
+719 LLDFSYRQDA

-784 NFKVILGLV
+784 NFKVILGLAMP
-793 LPFYIKHLDF
+793 LYIRQLDF
-803 KSKEELQ
+803 KTKEELQ

-828 DSDRSHPDAEAL
+828 DSDRSQPDAEAL
-840 LADTYSLRD
+840 LADTYSVRD

-862 SDPSQ
+862 SDPAQ

-872 HTTDYEVKQHQPLR
+872 NLSEYNEVKQHQPLR
-886 LKKKVYEFYTAPITK
+886 LKKKFYEFYTAPITK
-901 FWADSMA
+901 FWADSIA
-908 YMFFLLM
+908 YMFFLIM
-915 FTFTV
+915 FSFTV
-920 LVKMEHKPRWQEIY
+920 LVKMETMPRWQEWY
-934 SIAYIATLGFE
+934 SIAYITTLGFE
-945 KIREIISSEPVAIT
+945 KVREIISSEPVAIT

-977 IILFFIGLSLRFR
+977 IILFLIGLAFRFR
-990 PNTMDIG
+990 DTTMDIG

-1052 SRQAILFPNM
+1052 SRQAILYPDKQ
-1062 EPTWRL
+1062 PTWGL
-1068 IREVIAGSIVAPGF
+1068 IKEVTF
-1082 LGALRHNSPSHGSR
+1082 
-1096 DSTGGIG
+1096 
-1103 GYMSSHHRGHSTM
+1103 
-1116 SHQTTSTSSSAP
+1116 
-1128 PQHATTS
+1128 
-1135 GQILQRSELFNILS
+1135 
-1149 GNMTNNVTYQP
+1149 QP

-1168 FADDIDPPC
+1168 FAGDIDPPC
-1177 GENPSQPACVT
+1177 GEDPSQPGCVT

-1253 AFCHFYSLLKYCI
+1253 ALCHFYSLLKYCV

-1310 LNQSTEERVKNTT
+1310 LNQSTDERVKNTT
-1323 ERVETMAQ
+1323 ERVETMSQ
-1331 KIEDINQKENLQ
+1331 KIEDINQKENIQ

-1363 ILNHLAVIHRFMAM
+1363 ILSHLAVIHRFMSTHIAG
-1377 HTMGQDDFNSS
+1377 TDDLRGST
-1388 NINIPGDFQR
+1388 INIPSEMHR
-1398 IRTISVSDNEAAG
+1398 MRTISISDTEGGGNGSGG
-1411 AGSGN
+1411 AGGGGSGS
-1416 GGGGGGGFGGGGG
+1416 GGGGGAIVPLALGA
-1429 GLGGL
+1429 GLNL
-1434 SNSLQVTNRRRFNR
+1434 NSLQVTTRRRFNR
-1448 SLTEVRPDAYIFDDG
+1448 SLTEVRPDAYIFDEG

-1470 VPEESDEI
+1470 LPEEPDEV

-1490 RKISVQS
+1490 RKASMQS
-1497 ESDSD
+1497 EADSD
-1502 AYVPLSQRP
+1502 IYLPLSQRP
-1511 STCETIKRTPYVTVR
+1511 STCETVKRTPYVTVR

-1535 KDTLTPL
+1535 KDTLTPM
-1542 GNDDDHTLV
+1542 GNDDDQTLV
-1551 GENSDETGP
+1551 GGDNSDDAAP
-1560 DITFEAAR
+1560 DINFEAAR
-1568 HRAMRQRTVSL
+1568 HRALRQRTVSL
-1579 CRRNSETCSIVG
+1579 CRRNSETYSLTG
-1591 DISRSHISLNQ
+1591 ADFNRSHISLNQ
-1602 LHLTR
+1602 LASLSR

-1613 QSEPDSDKDAQTG
+1613 QSEPDSDKDMPAAAGGSSSAHPG

-1639 LKLHSDYT
+1639 LKLHSEYT

-1660 TSPTVSLPSHKT
+1660 ASPTVSLQSNKA
-1672 SLDRPKTDMSKAERA
+1672 SLDRPKTEMSRAEAA
-1687 ALLEKQHLKECEEN
+1687 ALLEKKHLKECEEN
-1701 DYQMLEGLFTARASI
+1701 DYKILEGLIEARGSI
-1716 DDTDDSYEAGASVD
+1716 DASAQPFEIGVSID
-1730 YSHRHPLR
+1730 YSHRYPLR
-1738 RETAIELSPSKPPAD
+1738 RETAVELSPSKPSVEGD
-1753 GGVIGACDSS
+1753 LMGGATGGAASGGGGDSS
-1763 DTSGPAAGVFEVK
+1763 DTSGAGSCGAMVVVSSGFQLK
-1776 NERPWQRNASMEQQQ
+1776 NERPWQRNSSMEQQ
-1791 TYHSPVVP
+1791 TYPSPLVP
-1799 QRATSEFLNPPYE
+1799 TRATSDFLNPPYE
-1812 STGRLFKKS
+1812 GSGRLFKKS

-1831 DTDYSAHPYR
+1831 ETDYSAHPYR
-1841 FIKQSSNDTTTSMTG
+1841 FIKQSSNETNTSLTG
-1856 SYNIDTP
+1856 SYNVDTP

-1869 SLDAVDTQSQSQSQT
+1869 SLDAGDSHS
-1884 LATTVLEGG
+1884 ATGI
-1893 VSLSGGSSLSISAR
+1893 SISVGAAGGAATAR
-1907 YQPLR
+1907 YQPIR
-1912 TSSVGASDVKRST
+1912 TASVGAADGRRLR
-1925 DEGSSSLDFGTT
+1925 DESSSSLDLSSGGTT
-1937 NIMAQVQPPPRA
+1937 GPVTMQAAPAPPSRP
-1949 MQLKKQFSL
+1949 MLLKKQFSV
-1958 DQGKQPP
+1958 DQGKPSQPA
-1965 PIPPTSRLSSTDTP
+1965 
-1979 TSTTE
+1979 E
-1984 LPPSSSSSASASAKL
+1984 A
-1999 QPLSKHTATIA
+1999 TATA
-2010 AGAVLPSSVP
+2010 TGMATATAQTPEPAQVG
-2020 AKLISSLKPP
+2020 AKLISTLKPQP
-2030 LTSKLGMNILK
+2030 FASKLGMNVLK

-2047 EESKDGDQTAVASS
+2047 EESGCSS
-2061 GTMVTIPQISTDL
+2061 AKSSNPALSIPQISTHL

-2097 YNETMC
+2097 FNETMC

>member
-1 MVLESPQL
+1 MVVTDSPL
-9 TQRYI
+9 AAHKYLRRI
-14 RSVSKDYSTV
+14 SKDFSTV
-24 RRFSSTPVDVINSSP
+24 RRYSNTPAVLSVRATTSAFIAAEAAAHLPTARRSSGSGNPPSGVPPTPRG
-39 FSHKPSIRGVRSRK
+39 IRRRQRM
-53 HARKRSS
+53 RKRSS
-60 ISSTLTKVLVLNV
+60 VSSTLSKVLILNV
-73 RDLLRVPDQ
+73 RDLLKAHAAA
-82 SDNND
+82 SDD
-87 EHQPRSW
+87 PLKEHQPRSW

-119 GQARQTHQTIAGI
+119 GQVQITHQTIPGI

-141 MPTKHTRAQPTD
+141 LPTKHTRPQPTD

-203 GGKANFEL
+203 GGKANFDL
-211 QPKLK
+211 QAKLK

-366 VTDTPPVPVVVC
+366 VTDSPPVPVVVC
-378 DGSGRAADLIA
+378 DGSGRAADLLA
-389 FVHKYASDGDEQP
+389 FVHKYASDGEEQP

-411 ISTIQKTFEVVSDQA
+411 IGTIQKTFEVGLDQS

-438 NKNLITIF
+438 NKNLITVF

-499 QEWPLGALDE
+499 QEWPNGALDE

-567 PKGYVYTLHDIGLVI
+567 PKGYIYTLHDIGLVI

-609 YANAHRKS
+609 YANACRKS
-617 STYQRYAGANSLSL
+617 STYQYQRYAGANSLSL

-649 NELLIWAVL
+649 NELLVSDFSAAAARYFDSDKDSPHLHHQIWAVL

-678 SLVACKLYKA
+678 SLVSCKLYKA

-704 ELRSYAKEFESKGIK
+704 ELRSYAKEFESKGNK
-719 LLDFSYRTDG
+719 LLDFSYRQDA

-784 NFKVILGLV
+784 NFKVILGLAMP
-793 LPFYIKHLDF
+793 LYIRQLDF
-803 KSKEELQ
+803 KTKEELQ

-828 DSDRSHPDAEAL
+828 DSDRSQPDAEAL
-840 LADTYSLRD
+840 LADTYSVRD

-862 SDPSQ
+862 SDPAQ

-872 HTTDYEVKQHQPLR
+872 NLSEYNEVKQHQPLR
-886 LKKKVYEFYTAPITK
+886 LKKKFYEFYTAPITK
-901 FWADSMA
+901 FWADSIA
-908 YMFFLLM
+908 YMFFLIM
-915 FTFTV
+915 FSFTV
-920 LVKMEHKPRWQEIY
+920 LVKMETMPRWQEWY
-934 SIAYIATLGFE
+934 SIAYITTLGFE
-945 KIREIISSEPVAIT
+945 KVREIISSEPVAIT

-977 IILFFIGLSLRFR
+977 IILFLIGLTFRFR
-990 PNTMDIG
+990 VSTMDIG

-1052 SRQAILFPNM
+1052 SRQAILYPDKQ
-1062 EPTWRL
+1062 PTWGL
-1068 IREVIAGSIVAPGF
+1068 IKEVTF
-1082 LGALRHNSPSHGSR
+1082 
-1096 DSTGGIG
+1096 
-1103 GYMSSHHRGHSTM
+1103 
-1116 SHQTTSTSSSAP
+1116 
-1128 PQHATTS
+1128 
-1135 GQILQRSELFNILS
+1135 
-1149 GNMTNNVTYQP
+1149 QP

-1168 FADDIDPPC
+1168 FAGDIDPPC
-1177 GENPSQPACVT
+1177 GEDPSQPGCVT

-1253 AFCHFYSLLKYCI
+1253 ALCHFYSLLKYCV

-1310 LNQSTEERVKNTT
+1310 LNQSTDERVKNTT
-1323 ERVETMAQ
+1323 ERVETMSQ
-1331 KIEDINQKENLQ
+1331 KIEDINQKENIQ

-1363 ILNHLAVIHRFMAM
+1363 ILSHLAVIHRFMSTHIAG
-1377 HTMGQDDFNSS
+1377 TDDLRGST
-1388 NINIPGDFQR
+1388 INIPAEMHR
-1398 IRTISVSDNEAAG
+1398 MRTISISDTEGGGNGSGG
-1411 AGSGN
+1411 AGGGGS
-1416 GGGGGGGFGGGGG
+1416 GGGGGGAVVPLALGA
-1429 GLGGL
+1429 GLNL
-1434 SNSLQVTNRRRFNR
+1434 NSLQVTTRRRFNR
-1448 SLTEVRPDAYIFDDG
+1448 SLTEVRPDAYIFDEG

-1470 VPEESDEI
+1470 LPEEPDEV

-1490 RKISVQS
+1490 RKASMQS
-1497 ESDSD
+1497 EADSD
-1502 AYVPLSQRP
+1502 IYLPLSQRP
-1511 STCETIKRTPYVTVR
+1511 STCETVKRTPYVTVR

-1535 KDTLTPL
+1535 KDTLTPM
-1542 GNDDDHTLV
+1542 GNDDDQTLV
-1551 GENSDETGP
+1551 GGDNSDDAAP
-1560 DITFEAAR
+1560 DINFEAAR
-1568 HRAMRQRTVSL
+1568 HRALRQRTVSL
-1579 CRRNSETCSIVG
+1579 CRRNSETYSLTG
-1591 DISRSHISLNQ
+1591 ADINRSHISLNQ
-1602 LHLTR
+1602 LASLSR

-1613 QSEPDSDKDAQTG
+1613 QSEPDSDKDMPPTAAGSSSAHPG

-1639 LKLHSDYT
+1639 LKLHSEYT

-1660 TSPTVSLPSHKT
+1660 ASPTVSLQSNKA
-1672 SLDRPKTDMSKAERA
+1672 SLDRPKTEMSRAEAA
-1687 ALLEKQHLKECEEN
+1687 ALLEKKHLKECEEN
-1701 DYQMLEGLFTARASI
+1701 DYKILEGLIEARGSI
-1716 DDTDDSYEAGASVD
+1716 DASAQAFEIGVSID
-1730 YSHRHPLR
+1730 YSHRYPLR
-1738 RETAIELSPSKPPAD
+1738 RETAVELSPSKPSVEGD
-1753 GGVIGACDSS
+1753 LLGGATGGGASGGGGDSS
-1763 DTSGPAAGVFEVK
+1763 DTSGAGSCGAMVVVSSGFQLK
-1776 NERPWQRNASMEQQQ
+1776 NERPWQRNSSMEQQ
-1791 TYHSPVVP
+1791 TYPSPLVP
-1799 QRATSEFLNPPYE
+1799 TRATSDFLNPPYE
-1812 STGRLFKKS
+1812 GSGRLFKKS

-1831 DTDYSAHPYR
+1831 ETDYSAHPYR
-1841 FIKQSSNDTTTSMTG
+1841 FIKQSSNETNTSLTG
-1856 SYNIDTP
+1856 SYNVDTP

-1869 SLDAVDTQSQSQSQT
+1869 SLDAGDSHS
-1884 LATTVLEGG
+1884 ATGI
-1893 VSLSGGSSLSISAR
+1893 SISVGAAGGAATAR
-1907 YQPLR
+1907 YQPIR
-1912 TSSVGASDVKRST
+1912 TASVGAADGRRLR
-1925 DEGSSSLDFGTT
+1925 DESSSSLDLSSGGTT
-1937 NIMAQVQPPPRA
+1937 GPVTMQAAPAPPSRP
-1949 MQLKKQFSL
+1949 MLLKKQFSV
-1958 DQGKQPP
+1958 DQGKPSQ
-1965 PIPPTSRLSSTDTP
+1965 ST
-1979 TSTTE
+1979 E
-1984 LPPSSSSSASASAKL
+1984 ASG
-1999 QPLSKHTATIA
+1999 TATATATAPAQTPEA
-2010 AGAVLPSSVP
+2010 AQVG
-2020 AKLISSLKPP
+2020 AKLISTLKPQP
-2030 LTSKLGMNILK
+2030 FASKLGMNVLK

-2047 EESKDGDQTAVASS
+2047 EESGCSS
-2061 GTMVTIPQISTDL
+2061 AKSSNPALSIPQISTHL

-2097 YNETMC
+2097 FNETMC

>member
-1 MVLESPQL
+1 MVVTSSDSPL
-9 TQRYI
+9 PPHKYLRRI
-14 RSVSKDYSTV
+14 SKDFSTV
-24 RRFSSTPVDVINSSP
+24 RRFSNTPAAAAAVVSVRASTSAFIAAEAAAHLPRTGVTPPGSATP
-39 FSHKPSIRGVRSRK
+39 CAPGTPRGIRRRQRM
-53 HARKRSS
+53 RKRSS
-60 ISSTLTKVLVLNV
+60 VSSTLSKVLILNV
-73 RDLLRVPDQ
+73 RDLLKAHTASEPVGK
-82 SDNND
+82 

-119 GQARQTHQTIAGI
+119 GQAQITHQTIPGI
-132 ESGSPGDLW
+132 DSGSPGDLW
-141 MPTKHTRAQPTD
+141 LPTKHTRPQPTD

-203 GGKANFEL
+203 GGKANFDL
-211 QPKLK
+211 QAKLK

-312 NGTQA
+312 NGTMA

-366 VTDTPPVPVVVC
+366 VTDSPPVPVVVC
-378 DGSGRAADLIA
+378 DGSGRAADLLA
-389 FVHKYASDGDEQP
+389 FVHKYASDGEEQP

-411 ISTIQKTFEVVSDQA
+411 IGTIQKTFEVGQDQS

-438 NKNLITIF
+438 NKNLITVF

-499 QEWPLGALDE
+499 QEWPNGALDE

-567 PKGYVYTLHDIGLVI
+567 PKGYIYTLHDIGLVI

-609 YANAHRKS
+609 YANACRKS
-617 STYQRYAGANSLSL
+617 STYQYQRYAGANSLSL

-704 ELRSYAKEFESKGIK
+704 ELRSYAKEFESKGNK
-719 LLDFSYRTDG
+719 LLDFSYRQDA

-793 LPFYIKHLDF
+793 MPLYIRQLDF

-828 DSDRSHPDAEAL
+828 DSDRSQPDAEAL
-840 LADTYSLRD
+840 LADTYSVRD

-862 SDPSQ
+862 SDPAQ

-872 HTTDYEVKQHQPLR
+872 NLSEYNEVKQHQPLR
-886 LKKKVYEFYTAPITK
+886 LKKKFYEFYTAPITK
-901 FWADSMA
+901 FWADSIA
-908 YMFFLLM
+908 YMFFLIM
-915 FTFTV
+915 FSFTV
-920 LVKMEHKPRWQEIY
+920 LVKMEPMPRWQEWY
-934 SIAYIATLGFE
+934 SIAYITTLGFE
-945 KIREIISSEPVAIT
+945 KVREIISSEPVAIT

-977 IILFFIGLSLRFR
+977 IILFLIGLTFRFR
-990 PNTMDIG
+990 FNTMDIG

-1052 SRQAILFPNM
+1052 SRQAILFPDKQ
-1062 EPTWRL
+1062 PTWGL
-1068 IREVIAGSIVAPGF
+1068 IKEVTF
-1082 LGALRHNSPSHGSR
+1082 
-1096 DSTGGIG
+1096 
-1103 GYMSSHHRGHSTM
+1103 
-1116 SHQTTSTSSSAP
+1116 
-1128 PQHATTS
+1128 
-1135 GQILQRSELFNILS
+1135 
-1149 GNMTNNVTYQP
+1149 QP

-1168 FADDIDPPC
+1168 FAGDIDPPC
-1177 GENPSQPACVT
+1177 GENPSQPSCVT

-1253 AFCHFYSLLKYCI
+1253 FLCHFYSLLKYCV

-1310 LNQSTEERVKNTT
+1310 LNQSTDERVKNTT

-1331 KIEDINQKENLQ
+1331 KIEDINQKENIQ

-1363 ILNHLAVIHRFMAM
+1363 ILSHLAVIHRFMST
-1377 HTMGQDDFNSS
+1377 HTAGTDDLRGST
-1388 NINIPGDFQR
+1388 INIPGELHR
-1398 IRTISVSDNEAAG
+1398 MRTISMSDTEGGGIGGPAG
-1411 AGSGN
+1411 GGGGGPGGN
-1416 GGGGGGGFGGGGG
+1416 GGGGGGGGALTLGA
-1429 GLGGL
+1429 GLNL
-1434 SNSLQVTNRRRFNR
+1434 NSLQVTTRRRFNR
-1448 SLTEVRPDAYIFDDG
+1448 SLTEVRPDAYIFDEG

-1470 VPEESDEI
+1470 LPEEPDEV

-1485 NEQVV
+1485 NEQMV
-1490 RKISVQS
+1490 RKASMIS
-1497 ESDSD
+1497 EADSD
-1502 AYVPLSQRP
+1502 LYLPLSQRP
-1511 STCETIKRTPYVTVR
+1511 STCETVKRTPYVTVR

-1542 GNDDDHTLV
+1542 GNNDDDQTLV
-1551 GENSDETGP
+1551 GGDNSDDAAP
-1560 DITFEAAR
+1560 DISFEAAR

-1579 CRRNSETCSIVG
+1579 CRRNSETYSLTG
-1591 DISRSHISLNQ
+1591 ADINRSHISLNQ
-1602 LHLTR
+1602 LASLSR

-1613 QSEPDSDKDAQTG
+1613 QSEPDSDKDAPAAPHPG

-1639 LKLHSDYT
+1639 LKLHSEYT

-1660 TSPTVSLPSHKT
+1660 ASPTVSLQSNKA
-1672 SLDRPKTDMSKAERA
+1672 SLDRPKTEMSRAEAAA
-1687 ALLEKQHLKECEEN
+1687 ALEKKHLKECEEN
-1701 DYQMLEGLFTARASI
+1701 DYKILEGLIEARGSI
-1716 DDTDDSYEAGASVD
+1716 DASAQVFEIGVSID
-1730 YSHRHPLR
+1730 YSHRYPLR
-1738 RETAIELSPSKPPAD
+1738 RETAVELSPSKPSVEGD
-1753 GGVIGACDSS
+1753 LLSGGGAGEGGGGDSS
-1763 DTSGPAAGVFEVK
+1763 DTSGAGSCGAMVVAASGFQLK
-1776 NERPWQRNASMEQQQ
+1776 NERPWQRNSSMEQQ
-1791 TYHSPVVP
+1791 TYPSPLVP
-1799 QRATSEFLNPPYE
+1799 TRATSDFLNPPYE
-1812 STGRLFKKS
+1812 GTGRLFKKS

-1831 DTDYSAHPYR
+1831 ETDYSAHPYR
-1841 FIKQSSNDTTTSMTG
+1841 FIKQSSNETNTSLTG
-1856 SYNIDTP
+1856 SYNVDTP

-1869 SLDAVDTQSQSQSQT
+1869 SLDAGDSHS
-1884 LATTVLEGG
+1884 ATGI
-1893 VSLSGGSSLSISAR
+1893 SISVGPAGGGTATAR
-1907 YQPLR
+1907 YQPIR
-1912 TSSVGASDVKRST
+1912 TASVGAADGRRLR
-1925 DEGSSSLDFGTT
+1925 DESSSSLDLSSGPVTT
-1937 NIMAQVQPPPRA
+1937 QAQAPAVPSRP
-1949 MQLKKQFSL
+1949 MLLKKQFSV
-1958 DQGKQPP
+1958 DQGKPAQV
-1965 PIPPTSRLSSTDTP
+1965 SAASSDTA
-1979 TSTTE
+1979 ST
-1984 LPPSSSSSASASAKL
+1984 
-1999 QPLSKHTATIA
+1999 A
-2010 AGAVLPSSVP
+2010 AQTPEAAQVG
-2020 AKLISSLKPP
+2020 AKLISTLKPFA
-2030 LTSKLGMNILK
+2030 SKLGMNVLK

-2047 EESKDGDQTAVASS
+2047 EESAGSTSAKSS
-2061 GTMVTIPQISTDL
+2061 NPALAIPQISTHL

-2097 YNETMC
+2097 FNETMC